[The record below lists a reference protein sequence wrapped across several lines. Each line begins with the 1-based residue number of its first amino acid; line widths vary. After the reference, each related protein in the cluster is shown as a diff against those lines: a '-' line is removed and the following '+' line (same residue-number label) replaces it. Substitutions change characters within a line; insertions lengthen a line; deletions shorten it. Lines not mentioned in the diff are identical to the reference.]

1 MAVNLS
7 ARYENFSVGDAAL
20 MSALDGLATF
30 SISLWARYAGGDRD
44 SDFCT
49 WGPHSATT
57 GGWLF
62 WRDEADTKFGRAN
75 TFSCLVDNDKRCV
88 APSETWDNTL
98 WHHVCMTMQANSA
111 TGLGLYLD
119 GVRTVYNQNSL
130 VGWAGFVDPGVVVRF
145 GDSVPN
151 AGSSWMVGDL
161 DDCRLYNRVL
171 LPNEIIALFT
181 RRGMD
186 DIFDGMLLRYTL
198 QEKAPGVAMDGTSNE
213 VKDSGPEKYDGSAND
228 TGYPTY
234 IESAIL
240 NGTRRR
246 SA

>member
-7 ARYENFSVGDAAL
+7 ARYENFSVGDSPLMAAL
-20 MSALDGLATF
+20 NGLTTF
-30 SISLWARYAGGDRD
+30 SISLWARYAGGERD

-49 WGPHSATT
+49 WGPHAATT

-62 WRDEADTKFGRAN
+62 WRDEADTKFGNVN
-75 TFSCLVDNDKRCV
+75 TFSCLVDNDRRGV
-88 APSETWDNTL
+88 APDNTWNDTN
-98 WHHVCMTMQANSA
+98 WHHACMTMEAGSVD
-111 TGLGLYLD
+111 GLQLYFD
-119 GVRTVYNQNSL
+119 GVNTIADQNSL

-171 LPNEIIALFT
+171 TPTEVQIIRT
-181 RRGMD
+181 CRGTD
-186 DIFDGMLLRYTL
+186 SIVNGMLLRFQL
-198 QEKAPGVAMDGTSNE
+198 MEKAPGQAMDGTSNE
-213 VKDSGPEKYDGSAND
+213 VKDSGPGHYDGSAND

-234 IESAIL
+234 IESAAM
-240 NGTRRR
+240 NGFRRR